1 MWVQD
6 LVRSAFCGCFL
17 TIPSSAA
24 KGNQLTTSEIKES
37 KKVAIEI
44 FVKKSVARIKW
55 FRILTTQLRLLGI
68 PLLDDIVICC
78 CGLANLLSLLT
89 GD

>member
-6 LVRSAFCGCFL
+6 PVRSAFCGCFL
-17 TIPSSAA
+17 TIPTSAA
-24 KGNQLTTSEIKES
+24 KGNQLTTSKES

-44 FVKKSVARIKW
+44 FVKKAVARIKW
-55 FRILTTQLRLLGI
+55 FRILAVQLRLLGI

-78 CGLANLLSLLT
+78 CGLANLLSLVT